1 MKRILLLP
9 LLTVLFIYPDLA
21 FAEASQI
28 GSLTGKVQSEFLT
41 AAYLFYDRVID
52 YAKNLFWILATISLA
67 WTAIEMALKR
77 AEFGE
82 IVAELCKFIITT
94 GFFFWLVTNGPEWA
108 NDIFDGLETVA
119 AKGALNISSIDNKL
133 VGQIIAT
140 GMYQAE
146 NVLGCSINLEWDDIG
161 ANLTLI
167 IVAFAVF
174 LIFIFVG
181 LRVFI
186 LQIQIICQIYAG
198 CFFLGFGGCRWTRDT
213 SINYFKSIIASSSQ
227 FFALFIIAIVTL
239 NITSELNNS
248 LLSQMVNAAKN
259 EEPIF
264 DHAFTLLVTP
274 LALLFISATLPGAI
288 ASTIS
293 GNFHSANQN
302 LAHTMS
308 NMAQSTARTIN
319 DSSTARAIGRNIPG
333 SQFASKAA
341 GSILNVARHPI
352 NTAGAI
358 SNWMSGTV
366 GAYKGSKQART
377 EARQSS
383 LNSQNQKK
391 ENSLEGTIFAKNKQP
406 ENNQPKTSSD
416 INTSLNKSGE
426 KAVNDP
432 AKMSSGQEQ
441 SKAKPSESS
450 TTDMSR
456 KSLDKQSVTGSVE
469 QEQSDKTKGNN
480 ESLQSIDNLTPES
493 EVTPESVLSEAKQQ
507 YNSGHCSQKDE
518 ENALQTAQ
526 NLANDDLVPQSV
538 KEQASE
544 LANNIEKNKEEN
556 NFNRAS
562 SGKDMTHRTGDEESA
577 NSQRYTNLSKNWS
590 DTANTPM
597 GMLNRAKGLYKA
609 GTAPKAEEQK
619 ALMTAMSLAS
629 DKNIPNFVRNEAQKL
644 ASEIQ
649 RDRDSNATWRSDHG
663 IKNDPPLSQ
672 DAIQQFTQSLN
683 SEKSGFYNSGS
694 SEQKTSTDTNSSQ
707 PKTNLKTQ
715 SDEPKSAQG
724 INSEN
729 GTAHQNTS
737 TDTNSSLP
745 KSAQSINSED
755 GTSHQNTNANI
766 SQPQSNH
773 RSELLDSQSEKNN
786 KSDSV
791 AEQDR
796 DTNQLSTTKQ
806 VQDRPTLVQR
816 NKDTLAALWDAT
828 GGRGL
833 RFIND
838 HQPFHM
844 ITSYR
849 AGHEMARERTEQK
862 LDLKK

>member
-1 MKRILLLP
+1 MKRILLL
-9 LLTVLFIYPDLA
+9 LSLTVLCIYSGSA
-21 FAEASQI
+21 FAEVSQV
-28 GSLTGKVQSEFLT
+28 GSLTGKVQSEFLA

-52 YAKNLFWILATISLA
+52 YAKNLFWILATISLT
-67 WTAIEMALKR
+67 WTAIEMAFKR

-259 EEPIF
+259 EEQIF
-264 DHAFTLLVTP
+264 EHAFTLLITP

-416 INTSLNKSGE
+416 INTSLNKSDE

-507 YNSGHCSQKDE
+507 YNSGYCSQKDE

-562 SGKDMTHRTGDEESA
+562 SGKDTTHRTGDEESA

-590 DTANTPM
+590 DSANTPM

-609 GTAPKAEEQK
+609 GTAPKADEQK

-649 RDRDSNATWRSDHG
+649 RDRDSNATWRSDNG
-663 IKNDPPLSQ
+663 IDNTSLSQ
-672 DAIQQFTQSLN
+672 DAIQQYTQALN

-715 SDEPKSAQG
+715 SDE
-724 INSEN
+724 
-729 GTAHQNTS
+729 
-737 TDTNSSLP
+737 P

-796 DTNQLSTTKQ
+796 DTNQFSTTKQ

-828 GGRGL
+828 GAKGL
-833 RFIND
+833 RYIND

-844 ITSYR
+844 INSYR
-849 AGHEMARERTEQK
+849 AGHEMAREKTEQK

>member
-1 MKRILLLP
+1 MKRILLL
-9 LLTVLFIYPDLA
+9 LSLSVLCIYSGSA
-21 FAEASQI
+21 FAEVSQV
-28 GSLTGKVQSEFLT
+28 GSLTGKVQSEFLA

-52 YAKNLFWILATISLA
+52 YAKNLFWILATISLT
-67 WTAIEMALKR
+67 WTAIEMAFKR

-259 EEPIF
+259 EEQIF
-264 DHAFTLLVTP
+264 EHAFTLLITP

-493 EVTPESVLSEAKQQ
+493 DVTPESVLSEAKQQ

-609 GTAPKAEEQK
+609 GTAPKADEQK

-649 RDRDSNATWRSDHG
+649 RDRDSNATWRSDNG
-663 IKNDPPLSQ
+663 IDNTSLSQ
-672 DAIQQFTQSLN
+672 DAIQQYTQALN

-715 SDEPKSAQG
+715 SDE
-724 INSEN
+724 
-729 GTAHQNTS
+729 
-737 TDTNSSLP
+737 P

-796 DTNQLSTTKQ
+796 DTNQFSTTKQ

-828 GGRGL
+828 GAKGL
-833 RFIND
+833 RYIND

-844 ITSYR
+844 INSYR
-849 AGHEMARERTEQK
+849 AGHEMAREKTEQK